1 MSLSS
6 IITEYRDYP
15 ISFEGQSVDPRTKAC
30 KMYILVN
37 TSVKLSAGKIAAQ
50 VGHAVQKTTTRC
62 INTRKWTEYVR
73 SSMPKIV
80 LKIPSEELFASI
92 LDQTKH
98 IFKSY
103 VVDEGRTQC
112 PPGTVTAVGY
122 DPLYETEIPSCFNN
136 LKLL

>member
-15 ISFEGQSVDPRTKAC
+15 TSFEGQSTDPNTKAC

-62 INTRKWTEYVR
+62 INTRKWSEYVR
-73 SSMPKIV
+73 ASMPKIV
-80 LKIPSEELFASI
+80 LKVPSEELFVSI
-92 LDQTKH
+92 LDQTKC

-112 PPGTVTAVGY
+112 APGTVTAVGY
-122 DPLYETEIPSCFNN
+122 DPMYETEIPSCFKT